1 VIHDARLSGKRRSHR
16 PQSASCQSDTEEG
29 HRLRT
34 PPRILVVDDNPTNL
48 EVLRVRLIAHGYEV
62 VTAVD
67 GEDALN
73 RVRGVAPD
81 LVLLDVMMPKVDGI
95 SVVRELKQDNTLRF
109 TPIILVTAKSDT
121 RDVIIG
127 LEAGADD
134 YLTKPFEHAALI
146 ARVRSMLRIKD
157 LHDTVRSQATQLKE
171 QTEQLSSW
179 NRMLEERV
187 TEQLAHASPFHS
199 ISRRAGRRM
208 SGSRGLIIR
217 SFEIPFTRSLPSR
230 PLPQAGRTP
239 GAAPC

>member
-1 VIHDARLSGKRRSHR
+1 M
-16 PQSASCQSDTEEG
+16 
-29 HRLRT
+29 
-34 PPRILVVDDNPTNL
+34 VDDNPTNL
-48 EVLRVRLIAHGYEV
+48 EVLRVRLNAHGYEV

-187 TEQLAHASPFHS
+187 TEQLAQIERIGRLQRFLSTPSGADDSDL
-199 ISRRAGRRM
+199 RR
-208 SGSRGLIIR
+208 L
-217 SFEIPFTRSLPSR
+217 
-230 PLPQAGRTP
+230 RTH
-239 GAAPC
+239 C